1 MTGRELTADQ
11 IIHKTIRINAP
22 ASNVWDTLTNPV
34 LINRWMLD
42 GETGIDIISEWK
54 PGSSIIFRGDLHGL
68 DFENK
73 GTILQYEPGKV
84 FEYNFWS
91 SLSQNADIPENYSV
105 IRFELTPAGDTTTLA
120 FTQTGFVTETIYQHF
135 NFYWNTALDLI
146 RKLNEN
152 L

>member
-1 MTGRELTADQ
+1 MLADQ
-11 IIHKTIRINAP
+11 IIHKTIHINARV
-22 ASNVWDTLTNPV
+22 SNVWASLTTPV

-42 GETGIDIISEWK
+42 TPINIISEWK

-73 GTILQYEPGKV
+73 GTILQYEPGKI

-91 SLSQNADIPENYSV
+91 SLSQNADMPENYSV
-105 IRFELTPAGDTTTLA
+105 IRFELTQAGDTTTLA

-146 RKLNEN
+146 RKLNE
-152 L
+152 LKDE